1 MALVDFH
8 QLVLLYKLSLCDV
21 GTLSDHP
28 HPSEMPAPTHMGPPL
43 ASVANTRLYSIPTYL
58 RPEPRS
64 LTRKPII
71 PTNPS
76 TPQAKGT
83 SAVLKQ
89 EPYTGLATKYD
100 SDDYRQFIRQDFE
113 HHRVFVGMEDF
124 MTTVLH
130 VPDDWRTQWGPAIQ
144 EIKVNQTFMDHHGS
158 YTKHCDTPGSKESAF
173 YAPLVNM
180 VNAILDITSK
190 SPLEYIRPNTPQRY
204 VRNDPAK
211 IFCGILNEAHLS
223 PDIVAVHKNLVRVP
237 KKGKGKKPPRKKDN
251 LPPKPSEV
259 ERPPLEKD
267 EAENPLLDQDDDDIE
282 RPRLKK
288 ANLTWAQP
296 LQVLEVKPFDSS
308 IVDGSRMPRLMRNG
322 KPAEISP
329 NVL

>member
-1 MALVDFH
+1 MALVDFY
-8 QLVLLYKLSLCDV
+8 QLVLLYKLALGDV
-21 GTLSDHP
+21 GILSDHP
-28 HPSEMPAPTHMGPPL
+28 HPSDMPAPTLMGPPL
-43 ASVANTRLYSIPTYL
+43 ASIANTRLYSFPTYL
-58 RPEPRS
+58 RPEPGS
-64 LTRKPII
+64 LNRPPTI

-83 SAVLKQ
+83 SAVPKQ

-100 SDDYRQFIRQDFE
+100 SDDYRRFIRQDFE

-130 VPDDWRTQWGPAIQ
+130 VPDDWRSQWGPAIR
-144 EIKVNQTFMDHHGS
+144 EIKVNQTFIDHHGS

-180 VNAILDITSK
+180 VNAILDVASK
-190 SPLEYIRPNTPQRY
+190 SSFKSVRPKTPQRY

-211 IFCGILNEAHLS
+211 VFCGILNEANLS
-223 PDIVAVHKNLVRVP
+223 PDIVAVHKDLVHIP
-237 KKGKGKKPPRKKDN
+237 KKGKVKKPPLEREN
-251 LPPKPSEV
+251 PPPKPSEV
-259 ERPPLEKD
+259 EGPPLGKD
-267 EAENPLLDQDDDDIE
+267 EAENPLLDPDDDDGE

-288 ANLTWAQP
+288 SNLTWAQP

-322 KPAEISP
+322 KPTETFA
-329 NVL
+329 NVP